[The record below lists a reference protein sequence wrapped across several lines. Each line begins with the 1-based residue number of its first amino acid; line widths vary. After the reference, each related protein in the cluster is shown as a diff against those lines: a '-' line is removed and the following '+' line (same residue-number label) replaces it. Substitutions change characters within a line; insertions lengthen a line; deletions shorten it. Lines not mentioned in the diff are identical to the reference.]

1 MCSTVHSIILNF
13 ILLVTRV
20 LGNPKF
26 IVISVAKPSI
36 VQMVLYFTLLFSVSG
51 FKGKNRFLIFAI
63 IIAVNSICVIYPVL
77 SGRNRTFFNMY
88 QGNNIKALQIKNN
101 NDNKFFIYNSRKYYD
116 RSYIKSFRQFISFS
130 GIKNAD
136 ITVAGFDKD
145 KISSDLV
152 NFNIKFVEGMTIE
165 SVVR

>member
-1 MCSTVHSIILNF
+1 
-13 ILLVTRV
+13 
-20 LGNPKF
+20 
-26 IVISVAKPSI
+26 
-36 VQMVLYFTLLFSVSG
+36 
-51 FKGKNRFLIFAI
+51 
-63 IIAVNSICVIYPVL
+63 
-77 SGRNRTFFNMY
+77 MY